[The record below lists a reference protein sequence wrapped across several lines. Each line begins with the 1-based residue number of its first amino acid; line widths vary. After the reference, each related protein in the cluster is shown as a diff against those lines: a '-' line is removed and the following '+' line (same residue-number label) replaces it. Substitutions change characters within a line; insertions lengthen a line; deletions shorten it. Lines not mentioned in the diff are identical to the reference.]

1 MGLKLHM
8 LPFTSNFALQNVLEK
23 CFFFNLQIGLNAN
36 DKFNIGKIKM
46 FVSKDKLLRNF
57 K

>member
-1 MGLKLHM
+1 MGLKLQM

-36 DKFNIGKIKM
+36 DKFSIGKIKM